1 MSDSRDTNVRKAAV
15 IDSSSLTTPF
25 AYIQKQFGYS
35 VDSILRPI
43 HNQPVLD
50 MGEYPNTFPQ
60 IITEYYWVYSDTT
73 HVDTWIAMGKLNTGY
88 YFLYSAQAKRSPV
101 SSVAPTMPPPI
112 SFFVPKS
119 EYELPNL
126 MQKTPIILSTVLNSP
141 PAITSRAFLDGD
153 GDMNL
158 WVSYQY
164 GDLIHFAMNKATY
177 DLYMNETQ
185 PFTE

>member
-35 VDSILRPI
+35 VDSILVQI

-50 MGEYPNTFPQ
+50 MGTYPNTFPQ

-73 HVDTWIAMGKLNTGY
+73 HVDRWIAMGKLNTGHH
-88 YFLYSAQAKRSPV
+88 FLYSAEANIKPV
-101 SSVAPTMPPPI
+101 IQLAPTIPPPP
-112 SFFVPKS
+112 SFVLPKS
-119 EYELPNL
+119 EYELPNSI
-126 MQKTPIILSTVLNSP
+126 QKPPIIMNTISNSP
-141 PAITSRAFLDGD
+141 SAIRSRAFLDGE
-153 GDMNL
+153 GDMHL

-164 GDLIHFAMNKATY
+164 SDLIHFAMNKATY
-177 DLYMNETQ
+177 DLYISKTQ